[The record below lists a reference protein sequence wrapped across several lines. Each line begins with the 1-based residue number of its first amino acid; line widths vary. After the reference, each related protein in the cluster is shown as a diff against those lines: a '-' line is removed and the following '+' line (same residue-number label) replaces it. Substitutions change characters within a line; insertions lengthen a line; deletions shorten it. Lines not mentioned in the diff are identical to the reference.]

1 MNRIGIAPLVTALSV
16 VACAPGEQA
25 PSGGG
30 ASESAGVV
38 EVTALGTTFVAP
50 DSIASGWT
58 TIRFSNQSEMT
69 HFALIER
76 MPEGQGIESQQR
88 EVAPVFQDGLDLLL
102 AGDVDGAMA
111 RFGEL
116 PEWFGGIVFLGGPGL
131 TGPGQTSEAT
141 VHLDPG
147 TYLLECYVKTAGIF
161 HSFNPDPTSYGMV
174 HELTVT
180 DRMSGAKEPTADLR
194 LSISSE
200 AGIEMDGAP
209 VVGPQTVAVDYVDQ
223 TVHENFVGHDVH
235 LVRLDDGVDVDALEE
250 WMDWSRPGGLQTP
263 APAVFLGGLNELPAG
278 TTGYFTANLEPGRYA
293 WIAEVPGSSAKGMFQ
308 PFDVSAGGG

>member
-16 VACAPGEQA
+16 VACAPGEQGSQDRV
-25 PSGGG
+25 PP
-30 ASESAGVV
+30 ESTGVV

-50 DSIASGWT
+50 DSIPSGWT
-58 TIRFSNQSEMT
+58 TFRFTNGSEMT
-69 HFALIER
+69 HFALVER
-76 MPEGQGIESQQR
+76 MPEGQGIASQQR
-88 EVAPVFQDGLDLLL
+88 EVAPVFQDGMDLLS

-111 RFGEL
+111 RFGDL

-141 VHLDPG
+141 VHLEPG

-180 DRMSGAKEPTADLR
+180 DQVSGATEPTADLR
-194 LSISSE
+194 LSISSQG
-200 AGIEMDGAP
+200 GIEMEGVP
-209 VVGPQTVAVDYVDQ
+209 TVGSQMVAVDYVDQ

-235 LVRLDDGVDVDALEE
+235 LVRLEEGVDVNALEE
-250 WMDWSRPGGLQTP
+250 WMDWSQPAGLQTP

-278 TTGYFTANLEPGRYA
+278 ETGYFRATLEPGRYA
-293 WIAEVPGSSAKGMFQ
+293 WIAEVPGSSSKGMFQ
-308 PFDVSAGGG
+308 PFDVSTGGG